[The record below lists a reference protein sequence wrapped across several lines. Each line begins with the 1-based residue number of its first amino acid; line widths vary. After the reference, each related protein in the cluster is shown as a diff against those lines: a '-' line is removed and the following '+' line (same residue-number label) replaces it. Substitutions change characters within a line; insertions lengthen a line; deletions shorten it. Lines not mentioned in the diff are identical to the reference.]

1 MVLES
6 RSRELLTGRME
17 AVRTK
22 AVWENSPFTPDTVIS
37 ATKVC
42 GDSVLLP
49 SGASA
54 LAELPDDEVAS
65 LPSSVRSPVGQ
76 EAQLAKP
83 FHFKDSLI

>member
-6 RSRELLTGRME
+6 RSRELLTGRKE

-54 LAELPDDEVAS
+54 LAELSDEVAS